1 MNKAINAVMEEGVS
15 VNRAAEL
22 FQVKRETLR
31 NKVKGLHTMKK
42 GGQTVFTVEDEE
54 SLATYVTKCAEWGF
68 PLDTLMIRCV
78 VKGYLDKG
86 GKVVEKFKNNTPGS
100 DWVLSF
106 IKRNKLVNKPIRNM
120 SSARAEVNRGTIN
133 KFFDNL

>member
-42 GGQTVFTVEDEE
+42 LGQTVFTVEEEE
-54 SLATYVTKCAEWGF
+54 SLATCVTKCAEWGF

-78 VKGYLDKG
+78 GKGYLDKG
-86 GKVVEKFKNNTPGS
+86 GRVVKKFKNNTPGS
-100 DWVLSF
+100 DWV
-106 IKRNKLVNKPIRNM
+106 
-120 SSARAEVNRGTIN
+120 
-133 KFFDNL
+133 

>member
-1 MNKAINAVMEEGVS
+1 MPRKYIKRPGCRTCASYNKEDINKAINAVLEEGIS

-22 FQVKRETLR
+22 FQLKRETLQ

-42 GGQTVFTVEDEE
+42 GGQTVFTVEEEE

-68 PLDTLMIRCV
+68 PLDTLMIRCI
-78 VKGYLDKG
+78 VKGYLNKG
-86 GKVVEKFKNNTPGS
+86 GKVAKKFKNNTPGS

-106 IKRNKLVNKPIRNM
+106 IKRNKLV
-120 SSARAEVNRGTIN
+120 
-133 KFFDNL
+133 